1 MAVKSSK
8 IVPNDKK
15 CDFVSTK
22 PRAKSMAESHDFAPG
37 KGESNMA
44 NSAMPDS
51 PDHTPWKRDEQNL
64 DA

>member
-8 IVPNDKK
+8 IVHNDKK

-22 PRAKSMAESHDFAPG
+22 PRAKSMAPSHDFAPG
-37 KGESNMA
+37 QGESNLA
-44 NSAMPDS
+44 SGAMPDT